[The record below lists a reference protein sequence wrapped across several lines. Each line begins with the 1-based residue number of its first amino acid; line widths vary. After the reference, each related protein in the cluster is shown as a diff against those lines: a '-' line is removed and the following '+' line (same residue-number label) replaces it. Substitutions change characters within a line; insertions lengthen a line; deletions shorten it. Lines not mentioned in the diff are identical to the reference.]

1 MLTLQESFSKLQNV
15 YAPLPLTAHLVFC
28 ALATLLYAVLYN
40 RWGKR
45 HYLIIM
51 IAIDL
56 TLMTQFW
63 TSKVLIYALGICEIA
78 LLITAGVL
86 AYRSNKEEKLRDE
99 ERRRSEKEREE
110 ERQRRKEAEKLFVN
124 QEYIDKN
131 FVRDAFDDDF

>member
-1 MLTLQESFSKLQNV
+1 MLTQLETLSKLQNV

-28 ALATLLYAVLYN
+28 ALATLLYAVLFN

-45 HYLIIM
+45 HYLILI

-63 TSKVLIYALGICEIA
+63 TSKIVIFALGISEVV

-86 AYRSNKEEKLRDE
+86 AYKSNKEEKKRDE
-99 ERRRSEKEREE
+99 ERRRNEKLREE
-110 ERQRRKEAEKLFVN
+110 ERIRRKEAEKLFVN